1 MKNTVIYQLSESN
14 PDISVIKKCAELI
27 KNGGVAAFPTETVY
41 GVGANAFDEKAV
53 ADIYYAKERPMQ
65 KPLSCHIAS
74 LEMAEEIACLTDDAR
89 RLIEAFTP
97 GPLTVIVKKKPCVPD
112 IVTAGFDTVG
122 LRFPSNNIFVLLAK
136 EAGCPIAA
144 TSANISGKISAK
156 DGKEV
161 IEELS
166 GRVDMILDAG
176 HTEYGLE
183 STIISLVGE
192 PKILRQGAIS
202 RGEIA
207 KLVKSIAD

>member
-1 MKNTVIYQLSESN
+1 VKNTVIYKVIESN
-14 PDISVIKKCAELI
+14 PDIGIIKKCAELI

-53 ADIYYAKERPMQ
+53 AEIYYAKERPAQ

-74 LEMAEEIACLTDDAR
+74 LKIAEEIAYLTDEAR
-89 RLIEAFTP
+89 KLIEAFTP

-112 IVTAGFDTVG
+112 IVTAGNDTVG

-144 TSANISGKISAK
+144 TSANISGRISAK

-161 IEELS
+161 VEELY

-176 HTEYGLE
+176 RTEYGLE
-183 STIISLVGE
+183 STIVSFVGE
-192 PKILRQGAIS
+192 PKILRQGAIPQS
-202 RGEIA
+202 EIA
-207 KLVKSIAD
+207 KYIRL

>member
-1 MKNTVIYQLSESN
+1 MKNTVIYKVIESN
-14 PDISVIKKCAELI
+14 PDIGIIKKCAELI

-53 ADIYYAKERPMQ
+53 AEIYYAKERPAQ

-74 LEMAEEIACLTDDAR
+74 LKMAEEIAYLTDEAR
-89 RLIEAFTP
+89 KLIEAFTP

-112 IVTAGFDTVG
+112 IVTAGNDTVG

-144 TSANISGKISAK
+144 TSANISGRISAK

-161 IEELS
+161 VEELY

-176 HTEYGLE
+176 RTEYGLE
-183 STIISLVGE
+183 STIVSLVGE
-192 PKILRQGAIS
+192 PKILRQGAIPQS
-202 RGEIA
+202 EIA
-207 KLVKSIAD
+207 KYIRL